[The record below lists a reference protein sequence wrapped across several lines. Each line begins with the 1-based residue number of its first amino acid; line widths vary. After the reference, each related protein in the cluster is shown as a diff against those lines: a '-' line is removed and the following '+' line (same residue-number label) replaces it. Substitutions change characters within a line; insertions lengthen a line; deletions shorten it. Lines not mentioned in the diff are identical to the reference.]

1 MRTTAIEHGCVE
13 SPEYHI
19 KERREILP
27 FVPKTCSTLLDI
39 GCASAEFGALVK
51 RERQNVQVW
60 GVEVN
65 ATVAAAAAAKID
77 RVITSDFASDI
88 DLPDN
93 YFDVVTFNDCLEHFP
108 DPFPP
113 LELAKRKLKPGG
125 TLICSLPN
133 VRYADNMR
141 HLIMEMDWRY
151 EGWGVRDR
159 THLRFFTRKSMI
171 RTIEEAGYAV
181 VSIDGINES
190 EYYLRNFTMRVL
202 RRLFRKWTEDMLYQQ
217 YVVVAVAAA

>member
-1 MRTTAIEHGCVE
+1 M
-13 SPEYHI
+13 
-19 KERREILP
+19 
-27 FVPKTCSTLLDI
+27 
-39 GCASAEFGALVK
+39 K

-113 LELAKRKLKPGG
+113 HSN
-125 TLICSLPN
+125 SLN
-133 VRYADNMR
+133 A
-141 HLIMEMDWRY
+141 
-151 EGWGVRDR
+151 
-159 THLRFFTRKSMI
+159 S
-171 RTIEEAGYAV
+171 
-181 VSIDGINES
+181 
-190 EYYLRNFTMRVL
+190 
-202 RRLFRKWTEDMLYQQ
+202 
-217 YVVVAVAAA
+217 